1 MRPAPIRLPYVAAVA
16 GREITATLRDSRAV
30 LANLLIPLVV
40 LPIVLLGLPLLIGG
54 LFGREAVSDSVVGVE
69 GLARLPDGLV
79 RALEAGNIQPLAVDS
94 AEAAVQ
100 SERVTSALRVPRHF
114 AARLRRGDAELVF
127 FRKSGG
133 LRAELVSEKLS
144 GVVETFGRAR
154 VRSQL
159 ERAGLDPR
167 VLTPVTLTTR
177 DASTAAERAGGSLG
191 WLIPFFIVAWT
202 LTGAQM
208 VAIDATAGEKERGTL
223 EALLVTP
230 VRRSEVV
237 VGKFLA
243 ALLFGL
249 SAAVVAIA
257 GFLASGALLNGLF
270 IGRLGGQAGQVASS
284 LGGSLSVPPLELL
297 ALLFSALL
305 LAALVAALLIA
316 ITLFARSLKE
326 AQSYVAPLGLVLVL
340 PVIGLQFSDFLPQ
353 SPFLYGLPAFGTL
366 LLLNDTVKGDF
377 DLRLAVWA
385 WGSSLL
391 LAALLLWFALRSFR
405 KEDVLFRT

>member
-1 MRPAPIRLPYVAAVA
+1 MRPAPIRLAYVAAVA

-40 LPIVLLGLPLLIGG
+40 LPVVLLGLPLVVGG
-54 LFGREAVSDSVVGVE
+54 LFGRAAVSDSVVGVE
-69 GLARLPDGLV
+69 GLARLPDPFV
-79 RALEAGNIQPLAVDS
+79 QALRGGNIRPLAVTD
-94 AEAAVQ
+94 AETAVR
-100 SERVTSALRVPRHF
+100 SEQVTSALRVPRDF
-114 AARLRRGDAELVF
+114 ASRLAAGDAELVF

-144 GVVETFGRAR
+144 GVIETFSRAR
-154 VRSQL
+154 VRARL
-159 ERAGLDPR
+159 EGAGLDPN

-177 DASTAAERAGGSLG
+177 DASTVAERAGGSLG
-191 WLIPFFIVAWT
+191 WLIPFFMIAWT

-230 VRRSEVV
+230 VRRSEIVI
-237 VGKFLA
+237 GKFLA

-257 GFLASGALLNGLF
+257 GFLWSGALLNGLF
-270 IGRLGGQAGQVASS
+270 IGRLGGEAGRVAQS

-316 ITLFARSLKE
+316 VTLFARSLKE
-326 AQSYVAPLGLVLVL
+326 AQSYVAPLGLILVL
-340 PVIGLQFSDFLPQ
+340 PVVGLQFSDFLPQ
-353 SPFLYGLPAFGTL
+353 SPLLYGLPAFGTL
-366 LLLNDTVKGDF
+366 LLLNDTVRGDF
-377 DLRLAVWA
+377 DLRLAAWA

-391 LAALLLWFALRSFR
+391 LAALLLGFALRSFR
-405 KEDVLFRT
+405 REDVLFRT